1 MATCSS
7 IRHEPRDSEGVLML
21 VEYQNTAIR
30 YSIGRDKFDNI
41 PTQFNAPDFNA
52 FETEIL
58 SRRSSEKGKTFFCA
72 GFRKGSHKDKDQFPL
87 ENTYRQKELVELK
100 RFHALDF
107 DGFRD
112 VEAFNECF
120 KLFKAYRGFGYTTW
134 SHQPNEPRA
143 RAVFELSREVTRSE
157 GVQLGQ
163 AFQSWIEESLGSGA
177 ALFDESVYRGEQPI
191 YSPPQN
197 AQVFRFRGTQ
207 KIDVDAFLSSFTP
220 HEISNAVELSNE
232 KSETQGQAYAK
243 LTRKSLT
250 QVLSK
255 LDNTDEP
262 IWTDVANAL
271 ARVYGEEGREVFIDF
286 SSGVYSG
293 VEYAKFDMGVVVDR
307 YDRALKEL
315 GLFKNGIGIKRL
327 CQLAGLDTGTLEFES
342 PPLTEEEKAKQAAFF
357 ASLPGHQAF
366 LQSKGTSIISAP
378 TAPTGPLVFPV
389 VNSKSKPTQVSE
401 NLKALLTH
409 QSITVRYN
417 QIKKTTEII
426 IPGMSCVVDERDNT
440 SLTILIDEAV
450 KAGLSPTRIDE
461 MASAIASQN
470 PFCPVQT
477 YIESKSWD
485 GRSRIEAFC
494 DQINTPH
501 PAMARF
507 LIRKWLLQSVAAVY
521 ETKGINGAGVLVFT
535 GSQGVGKTRILRDL
549 TSGIQDVFLEGAT
562 LNPDDKDSVL
572 TCCSHW
578 MVELGELDATFKKSD
593 VAQLK
598 AFLTR
603 SSDTL
608 RKPYAR
614 KDSMFPRRTVFAGTV
629 NDFQFLHDPTGNRRF
644 WPVEILGIK
653 RDPTIDYQQLWAEF
667 KVIYNSG
674 KESWHLS
681 ALEIDQLNTYSEQFN
696 VTEPVVEK
704 LLKKYDFAS
713 CQKWDCRLMSDICVD
728 INLEKPTRG
737 DMQRLA
743 AAIKKYNGNQTP
755 KESNGKKYHWVP
767 A

>member
-1 MATCSS
+1 
-7 IRHEPRDSEGVLML
+7 ML
-21 VEYQNTAIR
+21 IEYKNTEIR
-30 YSIGRDKFDNI
+30 YSLGIDKFDNI
-41 PTQFNAPDFNA
+41 PAQLTAPDFCA
-52 FETEIL
+52 FEAAIL
-58 SRRSSEKGKTFFCA
+58 GRRSSEKGKTYFCS
-72 GFRKGSHKDKDQFPL
+72 GFRKGSHKNKEQFPL
-87 ENTYRQKELVELK
+87 DKTYRQKELVEPK

-112 VEAFNECF
+112 DDSFRKCF
-120 KLFKAYRGFGYTTW
+120 KLFEVYRGFGYTTW
-134 SHQPNEPRA
+134 SHQPNQPRA
-143 RAVFELSREVTRSE
+143 RAVFELSREVSRSE

-163 AFQSWIEESLGSGA
+163 AFQSWIEESLSSGA
-177 ALFDESVYRGEQPI
+177 VVFDESVYRGEQPI

-197 AQVFRFRGTQ
+197 AQIFHFSGTQ
-207 KIDVDAFLSSFTP
+207 PIDVDEFLSSFSP
-220 HEISNAVELSNE
+220 VELSNIENPSNE
-232 KSETQGQAYAK
+232 KTDSHGQAYSK
-243 LTRKSLT
+243 LTRDSLA
-250 QVLSK
+250 QVLAK

-271 ARVYGEEGREVFIDF
+271 ARAYGQEGREIFIDF

-293 VEYAKFDMGVVVDR
+293 VEYEKFDIAVVDDR
-307 YDRALKEL
+307 YDRALREV
-315 GLFKNGIGIKRL
+315 GLIKKGIGIKRL
-327 CQLAGLDTGTLEFES
+327 CQLAGIDTVKLEFE
-342 PPLTEEEKAKQAAFF
+342 PPSLTEEEIAIQAAFF

-366 LQSKGTSIISAP
+366 LKSKVTSITSTPSAL
-378 TAPTGPLVFPV
+378 TGPLVFPV
-389 VNSKSKPTQVSE
+389 VNSKNKPTQVSE
-401 NLKALLTH
+401 NLNALLNH
-409 QSITVRYN
+409 QRITVRYN
-417 QIKKTTEII
+417 QIKKSTEII

-461 MASAIASQN
+461 MAAAIASQN

-477 YIESKSWD
+477 YIESKPWD
-485 GRSRIEAFC
+485 GMSRIDAFC
-494 DQINTPH
+494 EQIDTPH
-501 PAMARF
+501 PAMAKF

-521 ETKGINGAGVLVFT
+521 EKKGINGAGVLVFT
-535 GSQGVGKTRILRDL
+535 GFQGVGKTRILRDL

-603 SSDTL
+603 NSDTL
-608 RKPYAR
+608 RRPYAR

-644 WPVEILGIK
+644 WPVEVLGIK
-653 RDPTIDYQQLWAEF
+653 RISNVDYQQLWAEF
-667 KVIYNSG
+667 KSIYNLG
-674 KESWHLS
+674 KESWHLTS
-681 ALEIDQLNTYSEQFN
+681 TEIDQLNIYSEQFN
-696 VTEPVVEK
+696 VIEPVVEK
-704 LLKKYDFAS
+704 LLKKYDFAT
-713 CQKWDCRLMSDICVD
+713 CNKWQQKMMSDICVD
-728 INLEKPTRG
+728 IGVEKPSKG

-767 A
+767 S

>member
-1 MATCSS
+1 MFASY
-7 IRHEPRDSEGVLML
+7 D
-21 VEYQNTAIR
+21 NTPIK
-30 YSIGRDKFDNI
+30 YSVGRDKFDN
-41 PTQFNAPDFNA
+41 APMQCEALNFDE
-52 FETEIL
+52 FEAQIL
-58 SRRSSEKGKTFFCA
+58 SHKSSEKGKTFFCS
-72 GFRKGSHKDKDQFPL
+72 GFKIGAHKNKDLYPK
-87 ENTYRQKELVELK
+87 ENSYRQKELVEPK
-100 RFHALDF
+100 RFLALDF

-112 VEAFNECF
+112 ANTFHKCF
-120 KLFKAYRGFGYTTW
+120 ELFEVYRGFGYTTW
-134 SHQPNEPRA
+134 SHQPSQPRA

-157 GVQLGQ
+157 GVLLGQ
-163 AFQSWIEESLGSGA
+163 AFQSWIEDSIGA
-177 ALFDESVYRGEQPI
+177 DAVVFDDSVYRAEQPI
-191 YSPPQN
+191 YSPPEN
-197 AQVFRFRGTQ
+197 AQIYHFDGVQ
-207 KIDVDAFLSSFTP
+207 PIDVDAILSTLTP
-220 HEISNAVELSNE
+220 AAGINATIKTN
-232 KSETQGQAYAK
+232 TQSHPYAR
-243 LTRKSLT
+243 LTEESLIE
-250 QVLSK
+250 VLAK
-255 LDNTDEP
+255 LDNTFEP
-262 IWTDVANAL
+262 IWSDVANAL
-271 ARVYGEEGREVFIDF
+271 ARVYGEEGRDVFVNF
-286 SSGVYSG
+286 SSGIYSG
-293 VEYAKFDMGVVVDR
+293 VDYENIDLDEVDRR
-307 YDRALKEL
+307 YDRALRES
-315 GLFKNGIGIKRL
+315 GLFESGIGVRRL
-327 CQLAGLDTGTLEFES
+327 CKLAGLDITRLEFE
-342 PPLTEEEKAKQAAFF
+342 PTPLKEDERAKDVAFF
-357 ASLPGHQAF
+357 DSLSSYKIFQQTNGAVVTPN
-366 LQSKGTSIISAP
+366 
-378 TAPTGPLVFPV
+378 TAPKSGSIVFPV
-389 VNSKSKPTQVSE
+389 VNSKNKPTQVSE
-401 NLKALLTH
+401 NLKALLNH
-409 QSITVRYN
+409 QGIIVRYN
-417 QIKKTTEII
+417 QIKKNTEII
-426 IPGMSCVVDERDNT
+426 IPGMNCVIDERDNT
-440 SLTILIDEAV
+440 ALTILIDESV

-485 GRSRIEAFC
+485 GRSRIDAFC

-644 WPVEILGIK
+644 WPVEVLGIN
-653 RDPTIDYQQLWAEF
+653 RDPAIDYQQLWAEF

-728 INLEKPTRG
+728 INLDKPTRG

-743 AAIKKYNGNQTP
+743 AAIKKYNGNRTP

>member
-1 MATCSS
+1 MVTSA
-7 IRHEPRDSEGVLML
+7 
-21 VEYQNTAIR
+21 QNTPIR
-30 YSIGRDKFDNI
+30 YSIGRDRFDNV
-41 PTQFNAPDFNA
+41 PVQYTAPNFNA

-58 SRRSSEKGKTFFCA
+58 SRRSNQKGKTFFCS
-72 GFRKGSHKDKDQFPL
+72 GFRRGEHKDRAQYPFED
-87 ENTYRQKELVELK
+87 TYRQKELVEPK

-112 VEAFNECF
+112 IETFHRCF
-120 KLFKAYRGFGYTTW
+120 KLLEAYRGFGYTTW
-134 SHQPNEPRA
+134 SHQPDQPRA
-143 RAVFELSREVTRSE
+143 RAVLELSREVTRSE
-157 GVQLGQ
+157 GIQLGQ
-163 AFQSWIEESLGSGA
+163 AFQSWIEDSLGFDA
-177 ALFDESVYRGEQPI
+177 VVFDESVYRGEQPI

-197 AQVFRFRGTQ
+197 AQVFQFSGTQ
-207 KIDVDAFLSSFTP
+207 TIDVDIFLSAGTS
-220 HEISNAVELSNE
+220 VELTNE
-232 KSETQGQAYAK
+232 VKSSDEKIDTQGQTYAK
-243 LTRKSLT
+243 LTRESLA
-250 QVLSK
+250 QVIAK

-307 YDRALKEL
+307 YDRALREL
-315 GLFKNGIGIKRL
+315 GLFKNGIGLKRL
-327 CQLAGLDTGTLEFES
+327 FQLADVDMGTLEFEVPS
-342 PPLTEEEKAKQAAFF
+342 LTEEEKAKQAAFF
-357 ASLPGHQAF
+357 ASLPEHQAF
-366 LQSKGTSIISAP
+366 FASKGTSTNSAP
-378 TAPTGPLVFPV
+378 AQSVGPLVFPV
-389 VNSKSKPTQVSE
+389 VNSKGKPAQISE
-401 NLKALLTH
+401 NLEALLNH
-409 QSITVRYN
+409 QGVKVRYN
-417 QIKKTTEII
+417 QIKKNTEII

-440 SLTILIDEAV
+440 ALTILIDEAV
-450 KAGLSPTRIDE
+450 KSGLSPTRIDE

-470 PFCPVQT
+470 PYCPVQT
-477 YIESKSWD
+477 YIESKVWD
-485 GRSRIEAFC
+485 GTSRIDAFC
-494 DQINTPH
+494 KQIDTPH
-501 PAMARF
+501 PSMARF

-521 ETKGINGAGVLVFT
+521 EKKGINGAGVLVFT
-535 GSQGVGKTRILRDL
+535 GLQGVGKTRILRDL
-549 TSGIQDVFLEGAT
+549 TSDIQDVFLEGAT

-608 RKPYAR
+608 RRPYAR

-644 WPVEILGIK
+644 WPVEVLGIK
-653 RDPTIDYQQLWAEF
+653 RDSSIDYQQLWAEF

-674 KESWHLS
+674 KESWHLT
-681 ALEIDQLNTYSEQFN
+681 AIEIDQLNIYSEQFN
-696 VTEPVVEK
+696 VIEPVVEK
-704 LLKKYDFAS
+704 LLKKYDFAA
-713 CQKWDCRLMSDICVD
+713 CNKWQPKLMSDICED
-728 INLEKPTRG
+728 IGIEKPTKG

>member
-1 MATCSS
+1 MVTSS
-7 IRHEPRDSEGVLML
+7 QHTPIK
-21 VEYQNTAIR
+21 
-30 YSIGRDKFDNI
+30 YSIGRDRFDNL
-41 PTQFNAPDFNA
+41 PAQFTAPDFDA
-52 FETEIL
+52 FESAIL
-58 SRRSSEKGKTFFCA
+58 GRRSSEKGKTFFCS
-72 GFRKGSHKDKDQFPL
+72 GFRKGEHKDKAHYPFD
-87 ENTYRQKELVELK
+87 NTYRQKELVEPK
-100 RFHALDF
+100 RFLALDF

-112 VEAFNECF
+112 VDAFNEC
-120 KLFKAYRGFGYTTW
+120 LNLLDPYRGFGYTTW
-134 SHQPNEPRA
+134 NHKPEEPRA
-143 RAVFELSREVTRSE
+143 RAVFELSREVSRSE

-177 ALFDESVYRGEQPI
+177 VLLDESVYRGEQPI
-191 YSPPQN
+191 YAPPQN
-197 AQVFRFRGTQ
+197 AQVFHFSGTQ
-207 KIDVDAFLSSFTP
+207 AIDVDSFLSSSTSF
-220 HEISNAVELSNE
+220 ELSNQNKYSNE
-232 KSETQGQAYAK
+232 KKDTQGQAYAK
-243 LTRKSLT
+243 LTLDSLA
-250 QVLSK
+250 QVLLK

-262 IWTDVANAL
+262 IWSDVANSL

-293 VEYAKFDMGVVVDR
+293 VEYPKFDMGVVVDR
-307 YDRALKEL
+307 YDRALREL
-315 GLFKNGIGIKRL
+315 DLVKNGIGIKRL
-327 CQLAGLDTGTLEFES
+327 CQLAGLDMGKLEFEY
-342 PPLTEEEKAKQAAFF
+342 PPLTDEEKAKQAAFF

-366 LQSKGTSIISAP
+366 LQSNVTSINPVPAIP
-378 TAPTGPLVFPV
+378 KGPLVFPV
-389 VNSKSKPTQVSE
+389 VNSKNKPTQVSE
-401 NLKALLTH
+401 NLKALLNH

-417 QIKKTTEII
+417 QIKKSAEII

-440 SLTILIDEAV
+440 SLTTLIDKAV
-450 KAGLSPTRIDE
+450 TAGLSPTRIDE

-485 GRSRIEAFC
+485 GRSRIDAFC
-494 DQINTPH
+494 AQINTPH
-501 PAMARF
+501 PAMAQF

-644 WPVEILGIK
+644 WPVEIINIK
-653 RDPTIDYQQLWAEF
+653 RDTTINYQQLWAEF
-667 KVIYNSG
+667 KVLYKSG

-704 LLKKYDFAS
+704 LLKKFDFVS

-743 AAIKKYNGNQTP
+743 AAIKKYNGNRTP